1 MKIVNIIGARPQ
13 FIKYFPVSRAIS
25 EINNSSGTFLE
36 EILIHTG
43 QHYDYE
49 MSDIFIKE
57 LHIKKPDY
65 YLGVGSGTHGVQTG
79 EILQRV
85 EEVLLK
91 EGPDIVLVY
100 GDTNSTLGSALAAV
114 KIHIPV
120 AHVEAGLRSYNKHMP
135 EEINRVLTDHVSTIL
150 FCPTRTAVENLR
162 REGFGNLL
170 SHGKF
175 SNSHPLV
182 TNVGDVMYDVIRFA
196 VGIAEKTSKILEVLD
211 IEKKEYCL
219 LTLHRAENTDSV
231 KRLKEFLKF
240 VDDVSAG
247 RTVIFPLHPRTKKV
261 FDAAGIKVADNLKII
276 DPLGYY
282 DMAWLLR
289 NSKLVFTDSGGLQKE
304 AYWLKVPC
312 ITLRDE
318 TEWIETVQ
326 TGWNVLYKNYKGHHK
341 PSIMDKGFYGDGNAG
356 KKIISTLLKYDK

>member
-170 SHGKF
+170 SHGK
-175 SNSHPLV
+175 LV
-182 TNVGDVMYDVIRFA
+182 TLIR
-196 VGIAEKTSKILEVLD
+196 
-211 IEKKEYCL
+211 
-219 LTLHRAENTDSV
+219 
-231 KRLKEFLKF
+231 
-240 VDDVSAG
+240 
-247 RTVIFPLHPRTKKV
+247 
-261 FDAAGIKVADNLKII
+261 
-276 DPLGYY
+276 
-282 DMAWLLR
+282 
-289 NSKLVFTDSGGLQKE
+289 
-304 AYWLKVPC
+304 
-312 ITLRDE
+312 
-318 TEWIETVQ
+318 
-326 TGWNVLYKNYKGHHK
+326 
-341 PSIMDKGFYGDGNAG
+341 
-356 KKIISTLLKYDK
+356 